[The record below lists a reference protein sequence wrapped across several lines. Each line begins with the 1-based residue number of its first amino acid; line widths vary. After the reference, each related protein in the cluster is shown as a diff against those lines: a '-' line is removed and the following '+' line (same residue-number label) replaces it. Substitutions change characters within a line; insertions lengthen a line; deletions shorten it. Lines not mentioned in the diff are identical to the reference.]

1 MNKTKKYMSL
11 IVEIL
16 LIFSIILSVSAIFVK
31 TIVLNKNTYVNLF
44 NKNGIYEQVKESV
57 YEKMDKELGP
67 KSFDNDMK
75 ESIISEE
82 DIRKEADNIITGVIQ
97 YLETGDNSN
106 IPTIDTQVYKQ
117 RVHDILND
125 VLGNVT
131 NESENELSFDSTIE
145 PDNISWVDTELK
157 FENMVLDEKK
167 IQVDNMVVLIE
178 SSQNR
183 QDYISTEKLMTPSEA
198 KSKLQSILKAKGLTE
213 EEARQKM
220 AEKGITEEQAL
231 QILEGYGISIDESE
245 SSEGGTSNNSQDEAS
260 GTSNSGKN
268 SSGLTNNNKEQASEK
283 VGQGSQNIDGVNNG
297 SEDSNGGSFV
307 SKIKKEIINAIM
319 TNDGSSIEEKI
330 NSIEN
335 KILDEAGSSIDNE
348 IQKINLNKLIGTSK
362 FEELAKITS
371 IFSKMFWLFMILPII
386 FSLILIKLNNGKFHS
401 SLRYIGSGFLLAGLF
416 ILTIFFGSYISR
428 FYENIN
434 INTVYLKDIIS
445 VTAKHL
451 LNALSI
457 SGIVTFSVGVILY
470 IPVIKNTL
478 SSKLGK

>member
-57 YEKMDKELGP
+57 YEKMDKELGS

-82 DIRKEADNIITGVIQ
+82 DIRKEADNVITGVIQ

-106 IPTIDTQVYKQ
+106 IPTIDTQVYKL
-117 RVHDILND
+117 RVHDILNEI
-125 VLGNVT
+125 LGNVVK
-131 NESENELSFDSTIE
+131 ESKNELSFDSTME
-145 PDNISWVDTELK
+145 PNNISWIDTELK
-157 FENMVLDEKK
+157 FENMVSNEQKV
-167 IQVDNMVVLIE
+167 QVNNMVVLKE
-178 SSQNR
+178 SPQNE
-183 QDYISTEKLMTPSEA
+183 QDYIATEKLMTPSEA
-198 KSKLQSILKAKGLTE
+198 RSKLQSILKEKGLTE
-213 EEARQKM
+213 AEARQKM
-220 AEKGITEEQAL
+220 VEKGITEDQAL
-231 QILEGYGISIDESE
+231 QILEGYGISIDEAE
-245 SSEGGTSNNSQDEAS
+245 SSGDGTSNNSQDEAS
-260 GTSNSGKN
+260 GTNN
-268 SSGLTNNNKEQASEK
+268 SSELNNNQEQASGIPGQVSENINGTDDGSEK
-283 VGQGSQNIDGVNNG
+283 NNG
-297 SEDSNGGSFV
+297 RSFV
-307 SKIKKEIINAIM
+307 SKIQKEVINAIM

-335 KILDEAGSSIDNE
+335 KILDEAGTSIDNE
-348 IQKINLNKLIGTSK
+348 IQKMNLNKLMESSK
-362 FEELAKITS
+362 FEKLAKIIS

-386 FSLILIKLNNGKFHS
+386 FSLMLIKLNNKKLHA
-401 SLRYIGSGFLLAGLF
+401 SLTYIGSGFLIAGLF
-416 ILTIFFGSYISR
+416 ILTIFFGGYISR

-434 INTVYLKDIIS
+434 INTVYFKDIIS

-457 SGIVTFSVGVILY
+457 SGIITFGIGVILL

-478 SSKLGK
+478 LNRLRK